1 MTAAFPPADLVR
13 PARRRRIADDM
24 LTGAPAAAVAAA
36 IAWRI
41 GGLLPAV
48 VVALIGLAIIAA
60 VATQRARRLDRG
72 WLIGRL
78 DAARPDLDDSSDLL
92 FADDGALT
100 PLSRLQRDR
109 IERRIAAAMPDLR
122 PSWSARRIALAWLAA
137 LVAVAAIVVI
147 PDRRAPT
154 ALAPSSENVPAVPG
168 VPRLIG
174 QRLRIIPPAYTGLP
188 PRDAAS
194 LDIAAPQGSRLDWTL
209 TFAPQP
215 QAADLVIAD
224 GRRTALT
231 RNGDVWTARRT
242 LDRSLLYRIVPRAA
256 GVALPRLHRLDAVV
270 DAPPQVKV
278 VAPDRSLSLVT
289 SGQRR
294 WPLVFAATD
303 DYGVAVTAQLH
314 LTIAEGEGENVKF
327 REQAIVVHGS
337 GSATAKRFMVDVDLP
352 ALKFVAGSDLVAQ
365 LVVADNRT
373 PGPQAARSA
382 SVILRWPASE
392 GEAMG
397 MEGVVTRALPA
408 YFRSERQI
416 IIDAEAL
423 LKLRPRPA
431 PPRFLAKSDSIGA
444 DQRLLRLRYGQFLG
458 EEQEGKTP
466 PPPTADAV
474 APPTADAPTTPAPA
488 TAEGDGKVTP
498 PRFGSEANT
507 LADYGHVHDE
517 SEAATLLD
525 PGTRTSLK
533 AALDAMWQAEL
544 HLRQGD
550 PAAALPFAHV
560 ALGLIKQV
568 QQATRLFVAKVG
580 PELPAIDETR
590 RLTGKRDGLAHR
602 DLPLV
607 AGTAVDPAP
616 AAIWRALGSPGSV
629 DPAQLAA
636 LEAWLRTAPAG
647 VDDRLAFAAALDAL
661 RRDPGCAD
669 CRETL
674 RGLLWR
680 AQVRPAAAVAPRP
693 AATAEGR
700 RYLDALRMTP

>member
-1 MTAAFPPADLVR
+1 MTAAFRPVDFVR
-13 PARRRRIADDM
+13 PAQRRHITDDV
-24 LTGAPAAAVAAA
+24 LVGAPAAAVAAA
-36 IAWRI
+36 IAWRAV
-41 GGLLPAV
+41 GPLAAVAVAVVALAV
-48 VVALIGLAIIAA
+48 VVAVA
-60 VATQRARRLDRG
+60 VQRAQRLDRG

-78 DAARPDLDDSSDLL
+78 DAARPDLDDSADLL
-92 FADDGALT
+92 FADDGGLT
-100 PLSRLQRDR
+100 PLARLQRSR

-122 PSWSARRIALAWLAA
+122 PSWSARRIGLTWLLA
-137 LVAVAAIVVI
+137 LVAIAAIVLI
-147 PDRRAPT
+147 PDRRSST
-154 ALAPSSENVPAVPG
+154 ILAPSSEDVPVIPG
-168 VPRLIG
+168 VPRLVG

-188 PRDAAS
+188 PRDAAT

-209 TFAPQP
+209 TFAPEP
-215 QAADLVIAD
+215 PAADLVLAD
-224 GRRTALT
+224 GSRTALT
-231 RNGDVWTARRT
+231 RNGAVWTARRT
-242 LDRSLLYRIVPRAA
+242 LDRSLLYRVVPRAA
-256 GVALPRLHRLDAVV
+256 GAAVPRLHRLDAVV

-289 SGQRR
+289 PGQHS

-303 DYGVAVTAQLH
+303 DYGVAASAQLH
-314 LTIAEGEGENVKF
+314 LTIAEGDGENVKF
-327 REQAIVVHGS
+327 REQVVTVHGS
-337 GSATAKRFMVDVDLP
+337 GSATAKRFAVAVDLP

-365 LVVADNRT
+365 LVVTDNRT
-373 PGPQAARSA
+373 PGPQTARS
-382 SVILRWPASE
+382 SSLILRWPASE

-423 LKLRPRPA
+423 LATRPRPA
-431 PPRFLAKSDSIGA
+431 PPRFLAKSDIIGA

-466 PPPTADAV
+466 PPTADA
-474 APPTADAPTTPAPA
+474 AAPTADAPTTPNPP

-498 PRFGSEANT
+498 PRFGSEADT

-525 PGTRTSLK
+525 PGTRKSLK
-533 AALDAMWQAEL
+533 GALDAMWQAEL

-550 PAAALPFAHV
+550 PAAALPFAHT

-602 DLPLV
+602 DLPPV
-607 AGTAVDPAP
+607 AATAADPAP
-616 AAIWRALGSPGSV
+616 AVIWRALAATGSV
-629 DPAQLAA
+629 DPTQLAA
-636 LEAWLRTAPAG
+636 LEAWLRTDPAG
-647 VDDRLAFAAALDAL
+647 VDDRLAFAAAIDAV
-661 RRDPGCAD
+661 RREPGCSD
-669 CRETL
+669 CREAL

-680 AQVRPAAAVAPRP
+680 AQVRPAAAAAPRA

-700 RYLDALRMTP
+700 RYLDALRITP